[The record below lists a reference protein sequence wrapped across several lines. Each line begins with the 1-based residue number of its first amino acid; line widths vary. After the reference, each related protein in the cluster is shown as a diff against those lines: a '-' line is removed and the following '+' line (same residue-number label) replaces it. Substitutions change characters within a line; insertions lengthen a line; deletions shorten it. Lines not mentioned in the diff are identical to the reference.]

1 MQMHARRDD
10 RRSNVMPVILTVI
23 IAVVSTAGVV
33 LGIFVP
39 RNDAQGGR
47 SAAMITAATL
57 SKAGAIQTPSEPL
70 TGRGV

>member
-1 MQMHARRDD
+1 
-10 RRSNVMPVILTVI
+10 MPVILTVV

-57 SKAGAIQTPSEPL
+57 SKAGAIETPSERL
-70 TGRGV
+70 IGGGI

>member
-1 MQMHARRDD
+1 MQMRVRNDD
-10 RRSNVMPVILTVI
+10 RRSDVMPVILTLI

-39 RNDAQGGR
+39 GNDAQGGR

-57 SKAGAIQTPSEPL
+57 SKAGAIETPSDPL
-70 TGRGV
+70 VGRGI